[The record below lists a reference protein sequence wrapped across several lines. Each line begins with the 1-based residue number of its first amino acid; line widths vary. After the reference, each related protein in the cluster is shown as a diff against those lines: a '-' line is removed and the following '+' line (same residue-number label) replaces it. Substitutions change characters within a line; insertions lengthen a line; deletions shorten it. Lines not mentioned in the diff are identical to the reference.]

1 MYCQLARESHPDKHP
16 GDAVAK
22 DRFQAVG
29 EAYQVLI
36 DPERREKYDRHGKA
50 SLDEAFMDPGSFFT
64 MAFGADQFKHLVSSS
79 EFSKQAFGVLL
90 FLKH

>member
-1 MYCQLARESHPDKHP
+1 LARESHPDKHP
-16 GDAVAK
+16 NDVIAK
-22 DRFQAVG
+22 ERFQAVG

-64 MAFGADQFKHLVSSS
+64 MAFGADQFKHLVRVSKSS
-79 EFSKQAFGVLL
+79 QLC
-90 FLKH
+90 